1 MLSDNIRI
9 QKCSYLIRMITLEGQ
24 KNNLA
29 VGGWGLPY
37 NLNMVISTGHISIST
52 QSIMETIQY
61 MHQKWSE
68 EWCEEWKRQLER
80 KRWVQTLVTFSVPHN
95 GSINAW
101 IGCECSIV
109 GFGKNPY
116 NQISER
122 CGGRGFLKIVHHPTS
137 SSEGAYWKLDK
148 CDNESILILIYSY
161 FIQFY
166 LFLYI

>member
-1 MLSDNIRI
+1 MSDNIRI

-68 EWCEEWKRQLER
+68 EWCEEWKKTAREKEMGSNPGYFLSATQWFNQCVNWVWMLDCWFWKEPLQSNIR
-80 KRWVQTLVTFSVPHN
+80 KVW
-95 GSINAW
+95 
-101 IGCECSIV
+101 
-109 GFGKNPY
+109 GKG
-116 NQISER
+116 ISEDSPPSNKQFWR
-122 CGGRGFLKIVHHPTS
+122 
-137 SSEGAYWKLDK
+137 
-148 CDNESILILIYSY
+148 SILEAW
-161 FIQFY
+161 
-166 LFLYI
+166 